1 MNLKLQLET
10 SAPRLERS
18 SFCAT
23 KWNKKAGVEDGKG
36 AQITIIIDI
45 TQNPSIMN
53 TIPSISAFH
62 RLLSLPEPKHP
73 LVSVINLSESVFLED
88 EVWKGFVNR
97 FYCVALKREAKGKI
111 RYGQQ
116 HYDYDK
122 GVLSFTAP
130 NQVQY
135 LDLEK
140 MDCDSNGFLLI
151 FHPDILLKHP
161 LNQIISGYG
170 FFSYAVNEAL
180 HLSEDEE
187 NNLIEILH
195 KIDRECQHI
204 DRHTQEI
211 ILSQIDLL
219 LNYSNRFY
227 ERQFITRK
235 NSNHQL
241 LVKFE
246 KFMNDYFENDSD
258 EKGLLTVHHIAEAMN
273 LSPNYLSDLLRIQT
287 GQNTQQHIHEKLIS
301 KAKEKLSTTE
311 LSVGEIAYQLG
322 FEHAQSFSTLF
333 KKKTEMS
340 PLAFRRSF
348 N

>member
-1 MNLKLQLET
+1 
-10 SAPRLERS
+10 
-18 SFCAT
+18 
-23 KWNKKAGVEDGKG
+23 
-36 AQITIIIDI
+36 
-45 TQNPSIMN
+45 MN
-53 TIPSISAFH
+53 TIPSVSAFH

-73 LVSVINLSESVFLED
+73 LVSVINLSESIFLED
-88 EVWKGFVNR
+88 DVWKGFMNR
-97 FYCVALKREAKGKI
+97 FYCVALKREATGKI

-130 NQVQY
+130 NQVHS
-135 LDLEK
+135 LDLGT
-140 MDCDSNGFLLI
+140 MDCDSKGHLLI
-151 FHPDILLKHP
+151 FHEDFLLKHP
-161 LNQIISGYG
+161 LAQTISSFG

-187 NNLIEILH
+187 RNLIEILH
-195 KIDRECQHI
+195 KIDKESQHI

-219 LNYSNRFY
+219 LNYSKRFY

-235 NSNHQL
+235 NNNHQL
-241 LVKFE
+241 LAKFE
-246 KFMNDYFENDSD
+246 QFLNDYFNQEQAAKN
-258 EKGLLTVHHIAEAMN
+258 GLLTVHQIAEAMN
-273 LSPNYLSDLLRIQT
+273 LSPNYLSDLLRVHT

-301 KAKEKLSTTE
+301 KAKEKLSSTQ
-311 LSVGEIAYQLG
+311 LSVSEIAYILG

-333 KKKTEMS
+333 KKKTNMA
-340 PLAFRRSF
+340 PLEFRAKFKF

>member
-1 MNLKLQLET
+1 MNAIK
-10 SAPRLERS
+10 
-18 SFCAT
+18 
-23 KWNKKAGVEDGKG
+23 
-36 AQITIIIDI
+36 
-45 TQNPSIMN
+45 
-53 TIPSISAFH
+53 SISEFH

-73 LVSVINLSESVFLED
+73 LVSVINLAESIFLED

-111 RYGQQ
+111 KYGQQ

-135 LDLEK
+135 LDLHNME
-140 MDCDSNGFLLI
+140 CGSGFLLI
-151 FHPDILLKHP
+151 FHPDFLLKHP
-161 LNQIISGYG
+161 LATTINSYG

-187 NNLIEILH
+187 NDLITILN
-195 KIDRECQHI
+195 KIDKECQHI

-235 NSNHQL
+235 NNNHEL
-241 LVKFE
+241 LIKFE
-246 KFMNDYFENDSD
+246 QFVNEYFIADTSN
-258 EKGLLTVHHIAEAMN
+258 KGLLTVQRIAEQMN
-273 LSPNYLSDLLRIQT
+273 LSPNYLSDLLRVHT
-287 GQNTQQHIHEKLIS
+287 GQNTQQHIHEKLIE
-301 KAKEKLSTTE
+301 KAKEKLSTTT
-311 LSVGEIAYQLG
+311 LSVSEIAYALG
-322 FEHAQSFSTLF
+322 FEHSQSFSTLF
-333 KKKTEMS
+333 KKKTTMS
-340 PLAFRRSF
+340 PLEFRHAF

>member
-1 MNLKLQLET
+1 
-10 SAPRLERS
+10 
-18 SFCAT
+18 
-23 KWNKKAGVEDGKG
+23 
-36 AQITIIIDI
+36 
-45 TQNPSIMN
+45 MN
-53 TIPSISAFH
+53 TIPSVSAFH

-73 LVSVINLSESVFLED
+73 LVSVINLSESIFLED
-88 EVWKGFVNR
+88 DVWKGFMNR
-97 FYCVALKREAKGKI
+97 FYCVALKREATGKI

-130 NQVQY
+130 NQVHS
-135 LDLEK
+135 LDLGT
-140 MDCDSNGFLLI
+140 MDCDSKGHLLI
-151 FHPDILLKHP
+151 FHEDFLLKHP
-161 LNQIISGYG
+161 LAQTISSFG

-187 NNLIEILH
+187 RDLIEILH
-195 KIDRECQHI
+195 KIDKESQHI

-219 LNYSNRFY
+219 LNYSKRFY

-235 NSNHQL
+235 NNNHQL
-241 LVKFE
+241 LAKFE
-246 KFMNDYFENDSD
+246 QFLNDYFNQEQAAKN
-258 EKGLLTVHHIAEAMN
+258 GLLTVHQIAEAMN
-273 LSPNYLSDLLRIQT
+273 LSPNYLSDLLRVHT

-301 KAKEKLSTTE
+301 KAKEKLSSTQ
-311 LSVGEIAYQLG
+311 LSVSEIAYILG

-333 KKKTEMS
+333 KKKTDMA
-340 PLAFRRSF
+340 PLEFRAKFKF

>member
-1 MNLKLQLET
+1 
-10 SAPRLERS
+10 
-18 SFCAT
+18 
-23 KWNKKAGVEDGKG
+23 
-36 AQITIIIDI
+36 
-45 TQNPSIMN
+45 MN
-53 TIPSISAFH
+53 TISSISAFH

-73 LVSVINLSESVFLED
+73 LVSVINLSESIFLED

-97 FYCVALKREAKGKI
+97 FYCVALKKDAKGKI

-135 LDLEK
+135 LDWQNME
-140 MDCDSNGFLLI
+140 CGSGYLLI
-151 FHPDILLKHP
+151 FHKDFLLKHP
-161 LNQIISGYG
+161 LANTISGFG

-187 NNLIEILH
+187 NNLIYILH
-195 KIDRECQHI
+195 KIDKECQYI

-219 LNYSNRFY
+219 LSYSNRFY

-235 NSNHQL
+235 NNNHQL

-246 KFMNDYFENDSD
+246 RFLNHYFDDEQSA
-258 EKGLLTVHHIAEAMN
+258 EKGLLTVHQIAEAMN
-273 LSPNYLSDLLRIQT
+273 LSPNYLSDLLRIHT
-287 GQNTQQHIHEKLIS
+287 GQNTQQHIHEKLIN
-301 KAKEKLSTTE
+301 KAKEKLSTTD
-311 LSVGEIAYQLG
+311 LSVSEIAYILG
-322 FEHAQSFSTLF
+322 FEHSQSFSTLF
-333 KKKTEMS
+333 KKKTKMS
-340 PLAFRRSF
+340 PLEFRQSF

>member
-1 MNLKLQLET
+1 MH
-10 SAPRLERS
+10 
-18 SFCAT
+18 
-23 KWNKKAGVEDGKG
+23 
-36 AQITIIIDI
+36 
-45 TQNPSIMN
+45 

-62 RLLSLPEPKHP
+62 KLLSLPEPKHP
-73 LVSVINLSESVFLED
+73 LVSVINLSESIFLED
-88 EVWKGFVNR
+88 EVWKGFTNR
-97 FYCVALKREAKGKI
+97 FYCVALKRDAVGKI

-135 LDLEK
+135 LDVQNME
-140 MDCDSNGFLLI
+140 CGSGFLLI
-151 FHPDILLKHP
+151 FHEDFLIKHP
-161 LNQIISGYG
+161 LAQTITTYG

-187 NNLIEILH
+187 NDLIEILY
-195 KIDRECQHI
+195 KIDKECQHI

-219 LNYSNRFY
+219 LTYSNRFY

-241 LVKFE
+241 LAKFE
-246 KFMNDYFENDSD
+246 SFLNEYFQSD
-258 EKGLLTVHHIAEAMN
+258 ESLKNGLLTVQNVAKAMN
-273 LSPNYLSDLLRIQT
+273 LSPSYLSDLLRVHT
-287 GQNTQQHIHEKLIS
+287 GQNTQQHIHEKMIS
-301 KAKEKLSTTE
+301 KAKEKLSTTN
-311 LSVGEIAYQLG
+311 LSVSEIAYTFG

-333 KKKTEMS
+333 KTKTKQT
-340 PLAFRRSF
+340 PLEYRKSF